1 MIDTVASIPMR
12 MVGPI
17 QKGLGHLEIDL
28 NSIGSKQKIVTV
40 MELATTTVSI
50 VAMQLLAQVG
60 YLNPV

>member
-1 MIDTVASIPMR
+1 MR

-28 NSIGSKQKIVTV
+28 NSIGSKQKIVMV
-40 MELATTTVSI
+40 MELAITTVSI